1 MRIRAVGALAIRV
14 CALAIAVASVAC
26 GGTSLFRQYE
36 YEEDVYLS
44 LDGSATVYVNSSLA
58 ALNALRGTTFDTRPT
73 ARVNRERIRAFYTSP
88 VTHVDWVRDSR
99 RNGRRF
105 VHLRIDVDDITKL
118 GSDSPFAWSSYEFRE
133 EVDEYVF
140 RQVVGA
146 PSATDGAHVGWTG
159 RELVAFRLHL
169 PSKINSKNTADERRG
184 NILVWEQ
191 PLGDR
196 LHGVPLTLEARMQTQ
211 SILYRT
217 LWLFAVTFVA
227 VAIGFVAVIW
237 WVFRRGARHAETV

>member
-1 MRIRAVGALAIRV
+1 MRIRAVGALAIGV
-14 CALAIAVASVAC
+14 GALAIALASVGC

-58 ALNALRGTTFDTRPT
+58 ALNALRGTTFDTRPI
-73 ARVNRERIRAFYTSP
+73 ARVNRDRIRAFYTSP
-88 VTHVDWVRDSR
+88 VTHVAWVRDSR
-99 RNGRRF
+99 RKGRRF

-118 GSDSPFAWSSYEFRE
+118 ASDSPFAWSSYEFRE
-133 EVDEYVF
+133 EGDEYVF
-140 RQVVGA
+140 RQVIGA
-146 PSATDGAHVGWTG
+146 PSATEQARMGWTG

-169 PSKINSKNTADERRG
+169 PSKINWQNTRDVRRG

-191 PLGDR
+191 PLSDR
-196 LHGVPLTLEARMQTQ
+196 LRGVPLTLEARMQTQ